1 MRRTLKEIRLNKN
14 LLQKDIVKKCNISS
28 TFYSLVEAGQRNPSM
43 KTAKKIAGVLDITL
57 DEFYEALEY
66 RKEGH

>member
-28 TFYSLVEAGQRNPSM
+28 TFYSLMEAGQRNPSM
-43 KTAKKIAGVLDITL
+43 KTAKKIVGVLDITL